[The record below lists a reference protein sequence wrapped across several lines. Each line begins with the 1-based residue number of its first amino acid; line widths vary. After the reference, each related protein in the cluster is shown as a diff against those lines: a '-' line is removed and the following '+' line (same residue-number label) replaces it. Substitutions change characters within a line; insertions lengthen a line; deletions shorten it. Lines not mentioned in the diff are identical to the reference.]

1 MFDSVYRKIENYY
14 PKVLLEKYCF
24 TEDIKVFCINSDEEY
39 YDEECINLFLKAL
52 ELESLLLKYKKD
64 MRLQISISGNIRN
77 FLILKLEIS
86 IS

>member
-14 PKVLLEKYCF
+14 PKVFLEKYCF
-24 TEDIKVFCINSDEEY
+24 TEDMKVFCINSDEEY

-52 ELESLLLKYKKD
+52 KIESFLLKNKKD

>member
-14 PKVLLEKYCF
+14 PKVFLEKYCF

-52 ELESLLLKYKKD
+52 KLESFLLKYKKD